1 MTFNP
6 HDILAK
12 IRKKEYTPSKTAHNM
27 ESYNEKKNFYISG
40 SSSSSGNIANSFD
53 KPPSEK
59 EYIGNLLN
67 KIQALEQKVTHL
79 ELELAESRNEVA
91 FFRKENAKLE
101 EEVIKSADI
110 IIFKTNSCLK
120 RIKMITIRIIV
131 LCCRRKKYSKMNRK
145 L

>member
-12 IRKKEYTPSKTAHNM
+12 IRKKEYTPSKTTHPM
-27 ESYNEKKNFYISG
+27 ENYNEKKNFYISG

-67 KIQALEQKVTHL
+67 KIQALEQKVTNL
-79 ELELAESRNEVA
+79 ELELAESKNEVA
-91 FFRKENAKLE
+91 FFKRENAKLE
-101 EEVIKSADI
+101 DEVKKSI
-110 IIFKTNSCLK
+110 YIFL
-120 RIKMITIRIIV
+120 
-131 LCCRRKKYSKMNRK
+131 
-145 L
+145 